1 MSEWATGPQYG
12 GVEYAQACE
21 RMRTCCCVGPAAR
34 NSFALI
40 AGTVMTA
47 PSSAATLFTLCP
59 FLPFF
64 LIPTDG
70 MIDDDDHPDDHWWP
84 NRLLSPSE

>member
-1 MSEWATGPQYG
+1 M
-12 GVEYAQACE
+12 
-21 RMRTCCCVGPAAR
+21 
-34 NSFALI
+34 I

-64 LIPTDG
+64 FLIPTDG
-70 MIDDDDHPDDHWWP
+70 MIDDDDDHPDDHRWP